1 MGGRSGVSG
10 WLPRRPSRSVRG
22 PGEATLFGA
31 SGFGVV
37 VTMKEDAMHRYTRP
51 VALLVAAAAL
61 TLLAPAASA
70 APGGTGHTV
79 TMTEITHGVFDAG
92 IEGPNPCSGAD
103 IVSVNASGTVVNHVT
118 FFPAGD
124 EVWATFTE
132 TGKITIVDSNGV
144 TYTGR
149 LTDWGN
155 FNLNE
160 KNTNFSF
167 TLTITL
173 RGSDGSTIT
182 AHEVQHFAQSANG
195 VVTVDFDT
203 MRFTCG

>member
-1 MGGRSGVSG
+1 M
-10 WLPRRPSRSVRG
+10 
-22 PGEATLFGA
+22 FGA

-61 TLLAPAASA
+61 TLLAPAALA

-79 TMTEITHGVFDAG
+79 TMTEVTHGVFDAG

-132 TGKITIVDSNGV
+132 TGSIMLLDSNGV
-144 TYTGR
+144 TYAGH
-149 LTDWGN
+149 LTAWGN

-160 KNTNFSF
+160 KNSNNSF
-167 TLTITL
+167 TLTVNL
-173 RGSDGSTIT
+173 HGSDGSTIS
-182 AHEVQHFAQSANG
+182 AHEVQHFALNANG
-195 VVTVDFDT
+195 VVTVDFDRMT
-203 MRFTCG
+203 LTCG

>member
-1 MGGRSGVSG
+1 
-10 WLPRRPSRSVRG
+10 
-22 PGEATLFGA
+22 LFGA

-61 TLLAPAASA
+61 TLLAPAALA

-79 TMTEITHGVFDAG
+79 TMTEVTHGVFDAG

-132 TGKITIVDSNGV
+132 TGSIMLLDSNGV
-144 TYTGR
+144 TYAGH
-149 LTDWGN
+149 LTAWGN

-160 KNTNFSF
+160 KNSNNSF
-167 TLTITL
+167 TLTVNL
-173 RGSDGSTIT
+173 HGSDGSTIS
-182 AHEVQHFAQSANG
+182 AHEVQHFALNANG
-195 VVTVDFDT
+195 VVTVDFDRMT
-203 MRFTCG
+203 LTCG